1 MTRQSRTSG
10 RRLRGAECRARALE
24 LRKNG
29 LTYEAIA
36 QELGISLQYAHKTVS
51 QALAALEKANAEEA
65 RHVRTLEL
73 ERLETLF
80 LKAFTRARKGD
91 LGAIDRVLR
100 IMERKAKLLG
110 LDAPS
115 RSEVTAS
122 LTSTNEWVELRT
134 RILAVLER
142 YPEARNELI
151 RELQGE
157 PI

>member
-1 MTRQSRTSG
+1 M
-10 RRLRGAECRARALE
+10 
-24 LRKNG
+24 RKAG
-29 LTYEAIA
+29 LTYEAISDA
-36 QELGISLQYAHKTVS
+36 IGVS
-51 QALAALEKANAEEA
+51 KQQVHRIVRAALVELAEETREEA
-65 RHVRTLEL
+65 ETLRQLEL
-73 ERLETLF
+73 ERIESLF
-80 LKAFTRARKGD
+80 SQAYSQATQGNLA
-91 LGAIDRVLR
+91 AIDRCVKLC
-100 IMERKAKLLG
+100 ERRCKILG

-157 PI
+157 PT